1 MSEITER
8 TKVVNTADT
17 LRQASI
23 LKNALKIAL
32 GTILSRVLGLLR
44 ESMLAYW
51 FDRSTTDALSA
62 AFRVPN
68 FFRRLLNEGAFSL
81 SLVPVVANNQKR
93 SPQKL
98 QKLLSSMFLITLLFS
113 AILTWAAIYNVES
126 ILYFILDTNY
136 TQQVDQF
143 TLTCRLAQIMF
154 GFIFFIINCAF
165 ALAILNAIDD
175 FLWPA
180 LAPTLL
186 NLSMLAATVWPLF
199 MKESKDT
206 QAVVVAWGVCIGGLL
221 QMSFLFTRL
230 YVKKVFPILQFHLL
244 NWIEVGQEIMNVMK
258 GIIPGFLSVGFLQI
272 LVLINLKFVSMLGEG
287 TISSFQYVDRLIE
300 LPLSVVAVALGGSL
314 LSSLARSHQSS
325 EISYLRSKLYLGLK
339 FNFFL
344 MITSAFLLSHL
355 SYPIVKL
362 LFERGNF
369 QQGDV
374 ERTSFILSYYAWI
387 IISISG
393 SRIIASTYFSI
404 GKIKWPLF
412 AVVISLFMHVLIL
425 NLLTEISLTEV
436 LNASLISSGFY
447 FIILL
452 YGLRVYMNSNF
463 IFNLV
468 RDCFFYILFGYI
480 IATIGN
486 QVLTYLSSIVGLFG
500 SFIVCALFVAFCI
513 LMSLRFVFFDLYKGL
528 KEKILRSDNV

>member
-1 MSEITER
+1 
-8 TKVVNTADT
+8 
-17 LRQASI
+17 
-23 LKNALKIAL
+23 
-32 GTILSRVLGLLR
+32 
-44 ESMLAYW
+44 
-51 FDRSTTDALSA
+51 
-62 AFRVPN
+62 
-68 FFRRLLNEGAFSL
+68 
-81 SLVPVVANNQKR
+81 
-93 SPQKL
+93 
-98 QKLLSSMFLITLLFS
+98 
-113 AILTWAAIYNVES
+113 
-126 ILYFILDTNY
+126 
-136 TQQVDQF
+136 
-143 TLTCRLAQIMF
+143 
-154 GFIFFIINCAF
+154 
-165 ALAILNAIDD
+165 
-175 FLWPA
+175 
-180 LAPTLL
+180 
-186 NLSMLAATVWPLF
+186 
-199 MKESKDT
+199 
-206 QAVVVAWGVCIGGLL
+206 
-221 QMSFLFTRL
+221 
-230 YVKKVFPILQFHLL
+230 
-244 NWIEVGQEIMNVMK
+244 
-258 GIIPGFLSVGFLQI
+258 
-272 LVLINLKFVSMLGEG
+272 
-287 TISSFQYVDRLIE
+287 
-300 LPLSVVAVALGGSL
+300 
-314 LSSLARSHQSS
+314 
-325 EISYLRSKLYLGLK
+325 
-339 FNFFL
+339 
-344 MITSAFLLSHL
+344 LLSHL

-436 LNASLISSGFY
+436 LYASLISSGFY

-480 IATIGN
+480 IATIGH

-513 LMSLRFVFFDLYKGL
+513 LVSLRFVFFDLYKGL